1 MSTANQPASHHAP
14 SVSWFSRGM
23 KRSQTRGFTL
33 IELLVVIAI
42 IALLIGILL
51 PALGKARNSARTM
64 KCLSNNK
71 SMGLSL
77 SMYANEYKS
86 WFPLVPVA
94 EGGESEAAMDKED
107 AAHNKP
113 RFNRLGKYG
122 GLAGFFT
129 LNQLGQFDPDVN
141 NTAAKGYIR
150 PKPFNATTQTYS
162 DKVTVPVLWKY
173 MDGFGALVCPSD
185 KIDHRYS
192 YQTGGGMPAGWDAKK
207 DFYTKNPL
215 ANVEYI
221 PKIPANV
228 DQIASYNIS
237 YMYYAGLK
245 SDESTVVSAVPIW
258 GDETNGPDIGT
269 LAFYASGNSADTTTG
284 FLGAGA
290 PSTDAYG
297 KVDNHGRDGGNWLF
311 SDGHAELV
319 IGSIKTNFFDPINNF
334 PGKPQNTARNV
345 NAILSYRSNW
355 IQALD

>member
-1 MSTANQPASHHAP
+1 MPSANQPAVHHAP
-14 SVSWFSRGM
+14 RTSLLSRWM

-77 SMYANEYKS
+77 SLYAAEYKS
-86 WFPLVPVA
+86 WYPLVPVA
-94 EGGESEAAMDKED
+94 DAPGESEVAMDKED

-113 RFNRLGKYG
+113 RFGRLGKYG

-129 LNQLGQFDPDVN
+129 LNQLGQFDPDLN
-141 NTAAKGYIR
+141 NTGAKGYIR
-150 PKPFNATTQTYS
+150 PKAFGQTSQTYS
-162 DKVTVPVLWKY
+162 DRVTTPVLWKY
-173 MDGFGALVCPSD
+173 MDGFGALVCPADKSD
-185 KIDHRYS
+185 RRYS
-192 YQTGGGMPAGWDAKK
+192 YQTGNGVSSGWNGNT
-207 DFYTKNPL
+207 DFYTSTPGT
-215 ANVEYI
+215 NVEWV
-221 PKIPANV
+221 PKIPATV

-245 SDESTVVSAVPIW
+245 TDEPTVVASVPIW

-269 LAFYASGNSADTTTG
+269 LAFYASGNNANNYSTG
-284 FLGAGA
+284 FLAAGA
-290 PSTDAYG
+290 PSTDNYG
-297 KVDNHGRDGGNWLF
+297 KVDNHGKDGGNWLF

-319 IGSIKTNFFDPINNF
+319 TGSIQTSFFD
-334 PGKPQNTARNV
+334 KPSFTKPANTARNI
-345 NAILSYRSNW
+345 NAIISYRSNW

>member
-1 MSTANQPASHHAP
+1 MPSANQPAVLHVPPAS
-14 SVSWFSRGM
+14 SVSRWM
-23 KRSQTRGFTL
+23 KRSHQRGFTL

-77 SMYANEYKS
+77 SLYANEYKS

-94 EGGESEAAMDKED
+94 DAPGESEAAMDKED

-113 RFNRLGKYG
+113 RFGRLGKYG

-129 LNQLGQFDPDVN
+129 LNQLGQFDADLN

-150 PKPFNATTQTYS
+150 PKTFGATTQTYS
-162 DKVTVPVLWKY
+162 DRVTVPVLGKY

-185 KIDHRYS
+185 KSDHRYS
-192 YQTGGGMPAGWDAKK
+192 YQTGNGRSSGWDGSV
-207 DFYTKNPL
+207 DFYNKNPNP
-215 ANVEYI
+215 NVEWI
-221 PKIPANV
+221 PKIPTTA
-228 DQIASYNIS
+228 DQISSYNLS

-245 SDESTVVSAVPIW
+245 TDEPTVVSSVPIW

-269 LAFYASGNSADTTTG
+269 LAFYNSGNSADTTKG

-290 PSTDAYG
+290 PSADTYG
-297 KVDNHGRDGGNWLF
+297 KVDNHGKDGGNWLF
-311 SDGHAELV
+311 SDGHSELV
-319 IGSIKTNFFDPINNF
+319 TGSIQSSFFD
-334 PGKPQNTARNV
+334 KPTFTKPANTARNI
-345 NAILSYRSNW
+345 NAIISYRSNW